1 MISGPACPIAGR
13 STRPVSFTGPDSH
26 KTAELTEAGQPP
38 QAAAVLSP
46 AATAA
51 AWGGP
56 EIQFKP
62 TP

>member
-1 MISGPACPIAGR
+1 MISDPAFPIAGR
-13 STRPVSFTGPDSH
+13 STRPVSFTRPDSQ

-38 QAAAVLSP
+38 RAAAVLSP

-51 AWGGP
+51 RGGP
-56 EIQFKP
+56 EIRFKP